1 MMATAPSWWRPIRW
15 TKSSMCSPISCS
27 STVAA
32 SFSTG
37 AWRKWSHATWKCWS
51 IPISSPQPGR
61 SSRSTSGRGLA
72 AASCYTK
79 LPIVSKWRPLARYT
93 RPAFPTYSLPSCAT
107 RPASREESADEY
119 TTKYHA
125 GRSPSIAAPSTH
137 GHSGGATGLL
147 GAAAR
152 ILGEPLDLSRTTRRR
167 RPLPVRLS
175 HQHHSSAARNG
186 GLPADGDFHSHHD
199 VLLHRSAATR
209 TPRSQHPVLEIPA
222 GFRRHDRA
230 REGEHSVPG
239 APAGLLRHRLCHR
252 VHHAAPQ

>member
-1 MMATAPSWWRPIRW
+1 PSW
-15 TKSSMCSPISCS
+15 
-27 STVAA
+27 
-32 SFSTG
+32 
-37 AWRKWSHATWKCWS
+37 
-51 IPISSPQPGR
+51 
-61 SSRSTSGRGLA
+61 
-72 AASCYTK
+72 
-79 LPIVSKWRPLARYT
+79 
-93 RPAFPTYSLPSCAT
+93 AT
-107 RPASREESADEY
+107 RPATREESADEY
-119 TTKYHA
+119 TNKYHA
-125 GRSPSIAAPSTH
+125 GRSPSIAAPRTH

-175 HQHHSSAARNG
+175 HQHHSSAARNAGPRGARPRQAARYHPSAVRHG

-209 TPRSQHPVLEIPA
+209 TPRSQHPLLEVPA

-239 APAGLLRHRLCHR
+239 DRKSTRLNSSHVSISYAVFCLKK
-252 VHHAAPQ
+252 